1 MRQVRSN
8 GEIKWRGDL
17 IHISSALIGESVAVE
32 ETEDGH
38 WQVRF
43 FDVPIGIIDQ
53 KTRKLRR
60 CARACCFLPESGF
73 PGEPISDSK
82 FMLEDGGQHG

>member
-17 IHISSALIGESVAVE
+17 IHISSALIGETVAVE
-32 ETEDGH
+32 EAEDGQ

-53 KTRKLRR
+53 QPRKLRR
-60 CARACCFLPESGF
+60 CPDPAPHRIET
-73 PGEPISDSK
+73 
-82 FMLEDGGQHG
+82 